1 MKKQH
6 QVKKQMKKRP
16 LKLNGVDKATS
27 LYQLCRANR
36 HMKAVE
42 VVRAVDAMFPGLL
55 QCAKANAGK
64 TEQKKREIAFFEYSL
79 KNGKLNVRKGA
90 VPYEKIAGVYNKAVS
105 TGNFTE
111 VDKIL
116 DEYKSKEYT
125 LPKNAAIPKNDALP
139 KKGND
144 SKKKEVRGKKPSHCK
159 CASK

>member
-6 QVKKQMKKRP
+6 QVKKQMKKRT

-42 VVRAVDAMFPGLL
+42 VVRAVDTMFPSLL
-55 QCAKANAGK
+55 QCAKTNAGK
-64 TEQKKREIAFFEYSL
+64 TERKKREIAFFEYSL
-79 KNGKLNVRKGA
+79 KNGKLNVRKGI
-90 VPYEKIAGVYNKAVS
+90 VPYEKIAEVYNGTVS
-105 TGNFTE
+105 TGDFAKI
-111 VDKIL
+111 DKIL

-125 LPKNAAIPKNDALP
+125 LPK
-139 KKGND
+139 KGNA